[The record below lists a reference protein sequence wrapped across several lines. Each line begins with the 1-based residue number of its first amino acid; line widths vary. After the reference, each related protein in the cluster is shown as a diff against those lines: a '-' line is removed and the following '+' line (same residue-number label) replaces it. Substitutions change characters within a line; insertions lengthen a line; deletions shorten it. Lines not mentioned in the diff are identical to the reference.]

1 MSGKRFNLT
10 QSLQAY
16 KRPSASQLIILG
28 IGLILAVGLF
38 FFLQGFV
45 SCWRLTALPG
55 LPPPTCPNQ
64 APAQVVTNEQ
74 GTPIATGSPMTPT
87 MGAPEVAMPDPW
99 DGASRVNILVM
110 GYDYRD
116 WGPDQGCP
124 CRSDTMIVVSID
136 PLSKTVGML
145 SVPRDMWVNIPPDFG
160 YHKINTANY
169 FGDLYKLPGGGG
181 ELARQTV
188 ENFLG
193 IPIQYYVL
201 IDFNAFTTVVE
212 TISGNKGICMDI
224 PEKITIDPIGHGN
237 TLTIGPGPDCLNGAE
252 VLAYARARHTA
263 NDDIDR
269 SGRQMQV
276 IMAIRD
282 AVLRPGNLPN
292 LVAHSMDLYNQ
303 VSAGIKTNLLL
314 PDALSLGM
322 LVTQIP
328 AENIKQRVMDYT
340 MMAPAKVFADDIEQ
354 DILRPFPDK
363 IRELVDQIFG
373 TGSGKPLAAEHP
385 ADLTLEQAA
394 PLMQQEAASVIV
406 VNASGVEGMASKTA
420 DYLKSQGMNVTNFGN
435 TSDYPD
441 AYKYPPLP
449 GNTMLIVHSGKPY
462 AMQYLMRLM
471 NSGSFVIDMDP
482 NAPADIILAV
492 GADWAD
498 NNPMP

>member
-1 MSGKRFNLT
+1 MVQKRFDPARIFR
-10 QSLQAY
+10 AY
-16 KRPSASQLIILG
+16 KRPSLVQLVIMA
-28 IGLILAVGLF
+28 IGLLIAVCFF

-55 LPPPTCPNQ
+55 IPPSNCRNQ
-64 APAQVVTNEQ
+64 APQPVVTNEQ
-74 GTPIATGSPMTPT
+74 GTPIAADITAAPT
-87 MGAPEVAMPDPW
+87 ISAPQVAMPASW
-99 DGASRVNILVM
+99 DGASRISILVM

-136 PLSKTVGML
+136 PLSRTVSML

-212 TISGNKGICMDI
+212 TISGDKGICMNI
-224 PEKITIDPIGHGN
+224 PEKIKIDPIGHGN
-237 TLTIGPGPDCLNGAE
+237 TLIIGPGPDCLNGAE

-282 AVLRPGNLPN
+282 AILRPGNLPN

-303 VSAGIKTNLLL
+303 VSAGIKTNLSL

-328 AENIKQRVMDYT
+328 QENIKQSVMDYT
-340 MMAPAKVFADDIEQ
+340 MMAPAKVFADNVEQ

-363 IRELVDQIFG
+363 IRERVDQIFG
-373 TGSGKPLAAEHP
+373 NGSEKPMAAEKP
-385 ADLTLEQAA
+385 AELTLEQAA
-394 PLMQQEAASVIV
+394 PLMQQEAARVIV
-406 VNASGVEGMASKTA
+406 VNASGVEGTASRTA
-420 DYLKSQGMNVTNFGN
+420 DYLKSQGMNVVNFGN
-435 TSDYPD
+435 TGDYPD
-441 AYKYPPLP
+441 AYRYPPLP
-449 GNTMLIVHSGKPY
+449 GNTMVIVHSGKPY
-462 AMQYLMRLM
+462 ALQYLLRLM
-471 NSGSFVIDMDP
+471 NTGSFVINMDP

-492 GADWAD
+492 GADWAN